1 MYPRSI
7 YMITHLPTGRKYIGS
22 SHNVEARIK
31 KHLYALRKGTHPV
44 EDMQADYDRFGEK
57 YSYAIIGKIND
68 KSEDHKEYDCMME
81 FHSHLQ
87 SQGYNYKDMRRPR
100 ISTEEELLD
109 MVRSSANPALTT
121 KLATVMCTILLL
133 KQEVEDLTKMI
144 LVPGLCDGRGG
155 D

>member
-31 KHLYALRKGTHPV
+31 SHLYALRKGTHPV

-57 YSYAIIGKIND
+57 YSYAIIGEIND

-100 ISTEEELLD
+100 ITTEEEILD
-109 MVRSSANPALTT
+109 MVRSSSNPVLAA
-121 KLATVMCTILLL
+121 KLATVMCSMLLL
-133 KQEVEDLTKMI
+133 KTQVEDLMK
-144 LVPGLCDGRGG
+144 VVAEQGLCAEGGG